1 MHGICHH
8 KLSIIYHICTSSFFH
23 AKRQRQ
29 RVLLCLISFS
39 LHTMEGKNMKTVKE
53 WLSSSQVVLSM
64 FVVQVVMTGMQLL
77 SRVILVQGTFIGA
90 LIVYRHLVAALCVA
104 PFALYLERGK
114 PKKFNCEVW
123 CWLFVNALTGMT
135 MAQGLFYYGLRDTSA
150 AYSMSLL
157 NLVPIITFFT
167 SIILRMEKLKW
178 ETWVGKAKSV
188 GSILCVGGASL
199 SSVYKGK
206 EFFLGHH
213 IHPTHQTAP
222 HKTHILHG
230 TIFLVCSC
238 FSYTAWFIAQYW
250 GTMLACILAAIQAA
264 AVGVCLDSSKAA
276 WRLEWNLQLITIV
289 YSGALA
295 TAATFCIISWAIR
308 MKGPTYPPMFNP
320 LSLIF
325 VAFSEALI
333 LGQPLGVGTLG
344 GMVLIIMGLYFF
356 LWGKSNETHNAEGTT
371 TATQSTSTVVPSASP
386 THSVLLQIQKTQ
398 NTSSC

>member
-1 MHGICHH
+1 ME
-8 KLSIIYHICTSSFFH
+8 
-23 AKRQRQ
+23 AK
-29 RVLLCLISFS
+29 
-39 LHTMEGKNMKTVKE
+39 TMKTVKE
-53 WLSSSQVVLSM
+53 WFTSSQVVLSM
-64 FVVQVVMTGMQLL
+64 ILVQVLMTGMQLL
-77 SRVILVQGTFIGA
+77 SRVILVQGTFIAA

-104 PFALYLERGK
+104 PFALYFERGQ
-114 PKKFNCEVW
+114 PKKLNCEVW

-150 AYSMSLL
+150 AYSMSFL

-178 ETWVGKAKSV
+178 QTWVGKAKSV

-199 SSVYKGK
+199 GSLYKGK

-213 IHPTHQTAP
+213 LHRTHQTAP
-222 HKTHILHG
+222 HKTHMLHG

-276 WRLEWNLQLITIV
+276 WRLQWNLQLITIV

-356 LWGKSNETHNAEGTT
+356 LWGKNNESHAEGTT
-371 TATQSTSTVVPSASP
+371 MVADGLTATQSTSTVVPSASP
-386 THSVLLQIQKTQ
+386 THSVILQIQKTQ
-398 NTSSC
+398 IS